1 MKTTKTPRQRLLE
14 AYDQPDQ
21 PRSNRRLESL
31 ARLYTPD
38 AGRDA
43 LLELK
48 ATDQAA
54 YYRLP
59 KAIRQDLAYYAS
71 SKDAAAQL
79 EEMNP

>member
-1 MKTTKTPRQRLLE
+1 MTTPTQRLSA
-14 AYDQPDQ
+14 AYADSTPE
-21 PRSNRRLESL
+21 RRTRRLESL

-48 ATDQAA
+48 ATDRAA

-59 KAIRQDLAYYAS
+59 KASGRTSPITHRRRRRIPNYRRKRD
-71 SKDAAAQL
+71 DH
-79 EEMNP
+79 

>member
-1 MKTTKTPRQRLLE
+1 MKEDTMTTPTQRLSAAFADSTPE
-14 AYDQPDQ
+14 
-21 PRSNRRLESL
+21 PRTRRLESL

-59 KAIRQDLAYYAS
+59 KAIRLNLAFYAS
-71 SKDAAAQL
+71 SKAAY

>member
-1 MKTTKTPRQRLLE
+1 MTTPTQRLSA
-14 AYDQPDQ
+14 AYADSTPE
-21 PRSNRRLESL
+21 PRSRRLESL

-48 ATDQAA
+48 ATDRAA
-54 YYRLP
+54 YNRLP
-59 KAIRQDLAYYAS
+59 KIVRQDLGYYAS
-71 SKDAAAQL
+71 SKAAY

>member
-14 AYDQPDQ
+14 AFDQPEQ

-38 AGRDA
+38 ARRDA

-71 SKDAAAQL
+71 SKAAY

>member
-1 MKTTKTPRQRLLE
+1 MTTPTDRLSAAYADSAPEPRT
-14 AYDQPDQ
+14 
-21 PRSNRRLESL
+21 RRLESL

-48 ATDQAA
+48 ATDRAA

-59 KAIRQDLAYYAS
+59 TAIRQDLGYYAS
-71 SKDAAAQL
+71 SKAAHTELQ
-79 EEMNP
+79 EKT

>member
-1 MKTTKTPRQRLLE
+1 MTTPTQRLSA
-14 AYDQPDQ
+14 AYADSTPE
-21 PRSNRRLESL
+21 PRSRRLESL

-38 AGRDA
+38 ARRDA

-59 KAIRQDLAYYAS
+59 KIVRQDLGYYAS
-71 SKDAAAQL
+71 SKAAY